1 LLPKKKFE
9 QVWTT
14 DEHHKQIVKE
24 AWHHQQGS
32 ISSKLHHTLNALHSW
47 GSKTFGIIP
56 NKIKV
61 VQQDLHTLQLNQ
73 DNQNLSQ
80 QISQKER
87 ELDDLLEKEEMW
99 WSQRA
104 KALWLT
110 HGDRNTKFFHQK
122 ASQRRRKN
130 KIEAI
135 KDQQN
140 TREGQN

>member
-1 LLPKKKFE
+1 
-9 QVWTT
+9 
-14 DEHHKQIVKE
+14 
-24 AWHHQQGS
+24 
-32 ISSKLHHTLNALHSW
+32 
-47 GSKTFGIIP
+47 
-56 NKIKV
+56 
-61 VQQDLHTLQLNQ
+61 
-73 DNQNLSQ
+73 
-80 QISQKER
+80 
-87 ELDDLLEKEEMW
+87 MW